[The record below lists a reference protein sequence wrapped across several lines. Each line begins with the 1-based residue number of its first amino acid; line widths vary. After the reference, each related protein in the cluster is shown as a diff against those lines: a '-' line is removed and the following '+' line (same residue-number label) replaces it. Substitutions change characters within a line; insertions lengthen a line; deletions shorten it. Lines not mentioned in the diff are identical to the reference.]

1 MWIFITLISAFG
13 LGLAEHVHSSESR
26 EAKAAFSSNTST
38 TITAQ
43 KMTVRN
49 QDSKAVFEGAVV
61 LIKGSLVVH
70 SDRMVVSF
78 RPADTEGK
86 EKSNGDR
93 SGGRGTAEGSG
104 RKREAIPAMSN
115 RAVSMIEAIG
125 RVRIEKDDG
134 QATCQKA
141 VYYQDEEKIVLT
153 GDPVAWQKGT
163 RVSGKRITMFLAED
177 RSVVEGGSRVTI
189 EGEAGGR

>member
-26 EAKAAFSSNTST
+26 EAKAAFSSNAST

-49 QDSKAVFEGAVV
+49 QDGKAVFEGAVV
-61 LIKGSLVVH
+61 LIKGSLVVY

-93 SGGRGTAEGSG
+93 RGGRGTAESSG
-104 RKREAIPAMSN
+104 LKHEAIPAVSN

-134 QATCQKA
+134 RATCQKA

-177 RSVVEGGSRVTI
+177 RSVVEGGSHVTI

>member
-1 MWIFITLISAFG
+1 MSMWIFIALISV
-13 LGLAEHVHSSESR
+13 LGLWPEGRAYSSELR
-26 EAKAAFSSNTST
+26 EAKTAYSSTAST

-49 QDSKAVFEGAVV
+49 QDSKAIFEGAVV
-61 LIKGSLVVH
+61 LIKGSLVVR

-78 RPADTEGK
+78 RPAETDGK
-86 EKSNGDR
+86 EKSEEAR
-93 SGGRGTAEGSG
+93 AEPSGQ
-104 RKREAIPAMSN
+104 KREAVPSVSN
-115 RAVSMIEAIG
+115 RSVSMIEATG
-125 RVRIEKDDG
+125 RVKIEKDDG
-134 QATCQKA
+134 RATCQKA

-177 RSVVEGGSRVTI
+177 RSVVEGGSHVTI
-189 EGEAGGR
+189 EGEAGVQ